1 MQQIKYRITSFSPL
15 LFSSNSGD
23 PNMVETLD
31 YIPGTYIRGMLAQE
45 FIKRNRLLDAHKDET
60 FYNLFL
66 RGDVVF
72 TNAYICDNLGQN
84 TYPVPLSFQKEK
96 YPENSSKS
104 DNGTPIYDML
114 FIEDGIDKKTKS
126 IEGYY
131 FLENNN
137 LHTVRVKRRLNFHH
151 ARDRETGTSKEG
163 FIFNYDSIEE
173 GQVFEGYII
182 GKEERLRQIIDTI
195 EDDIYYVGRSRSNQY
210 GRIEFEII
218 EREPVDFV
226 HEKVPDFKNYGEIVL
241 TLISDTIIYNGN
253 GYSTTDTMD
262 FEKEL
267 RRLVGTDVHI
277 KKAFIKQVEEEGFIS
292 VWKLKTPSE
301 VCFKAGSCFLLEKV
315 DIERLKE
322 IQKTGIGI
330 RTNEGFGRFVIGLQS
345 AKKIFAP
352 GESNEEIVPKKPEVE
367 LPNNIKGVA
376 EKIISEYIKK
386 QIQLKAINSA
396 EEFTTDP
403 KRIPS
408 KSLLAKLEGAVRE
421 GSLGTLLEGLK
432 KTAKNKLEH
441 CRNSKKDLF
450 EFLKNFSINI
460 ENEIKNIS
468 EGLCDE
474 ISYKPERELRA
485 ELEKTY
491 LLTFLSTM
499 RKKMKQLERE
509 GK

>member
-1 MQQIKYRITSFSPL
+1 MQQIKYRITSLSPL

-45 FIKRNRLLDAHKDET
+45 FIKRKKLLDAHKDET

-96 YPENSSKS
+96 YPEHSSKC
-104 DNGTPIYDML
+104 DNGIPIYDML

-131 FLENNN
+131 FLDNNN

-182 GKEERLRQIIDTI
+182 GKEDRLRQIIDTI
-195 EDDIYYVGRSRSNQY
+195 ENGIYYVGRSRSNQY
-210 GRIEFEII
+210 GLIRFEII

-226 HEKVPDFKNYGEIVL
+226 HGTASDVQNNGEIVL

-267 RRLVGTDVHI
+267 RRLTGTDVHI

-315 DIERLKE
+315 DIGRLKE

-330 RTNEGFGRFVIGLQS
+330 RTNEGFGRFVIGWQGKDKPFNMKEVTDEIKPTKPHGALPES
-345 AKKIFAP
+345 VKKL
-352 GESNEEIVPKKPEVE
+352 VE
-367 LPNNIKGVA
+367 DIIKGQ
-376 EKIISEYIKK
+376 IKK
-386 QIQLKAINSA
+386 QIQIKAINDA
-396 EEFTTDP
+396 GEFKNLPT
-403 KRIPS
+403 

-421 GSLGTLLEGLK
+421 GSLKTLLEGLK

-441 CRNSKKDLF
+441 CRNSEKDLY

-474 ISYKPERELRA
+474 ISYKPEKELKA
-485 ELEKTY
+485 ELEKTH

-499 RKKMKQLERE
+499 RKKKKQLERE